1 MAILRSPAEETEYPI
16 TVSIII
22 PCYKVEQYL
31 PKCLDSLLGQT
42 QSGIE
47 MICINDGSPD
57 SCIDILKSYQKEHGN
72 IVIIDKENE
81 GTWKG
86 RRDGI
91 AIAKGEYIGFLDSDD
106 YVEPDFIASLYAAA
120 KAADADIAVCGFYR
134 EDLLTGKTLSSEMVA
149 SRSSFSIGRDP
160 GRLLELNGAP
170 WNKIFKSSYLK
181 DMIDLEPAPPI
192 FDDLMFHL
200 LAYAEMTGTVV
211 FVPKPLIH
219 YMVRSDSLI
228 NTVREDQLE
237 ATHAA
242 FLKVRDLYHA
252 NSSPEMIA
260 MLDSMAFL
268 HFGISL
274 MFRLSANKE
283 HDLRRLIDENT
294 SFLDRYF
301 PLWRKSP
308 YITWAYASQERGIY
322 TRLWAAHKLYKARLM
337 RPSLALYR
345 WMICTLKIDIK
356 W

>member
-1 MAILRSPAEETEYPI
+1 MAILYGPAGDTEDTI

-22 PCYKVEQYL
+22 PCYKVEKYL
-31 PKCLDSLLGQT
+31 PKCLDSLLKQT
-42 QSGIE
+42 QPNIE
-47 MICINDGSPD
+47 IICINDGSPD
-57 SCIDILKSYQKEHGN
+57 SCIDILTSYQQEHSN

-91 AIAKGEYIGFLDSDD
+91 AIARGEYIGFLDSDD
-106 YVEPDFIASLYAAA
+106 YAEPDFIGSLYAAA
-120 KAADADIAVCGFYR
+120 KSSDADIAVCGFYR
-134 EDLLTGKTLSSEMVA
+134 EDLLTGKVLSSEMISPRPA
-149 SRSSFSIGRDP
+149 FAIGEDP

-181 DMIDLEPAPPI
+181 GMIDLEPAPPI

-200 LAYAEMTGTVV
+200 LAYAKMAGTVV

-228 NTVREDQLE
+228 NTVREEQID

-252 NSSPEMIA
+252 GSSPEMVT

-283 HDLRRLIDENT
+283 HDLRRLIEENT

-308 YITWAYASQERGIY
+308 YITWAYASQEQGIY
-322 TRLWAAHKLYKARLM
+322 TRLWAAHKLYKAHLM
-337 RPSLALYR
+337 RPSLAFYR
-345 WMICTLKIDIK
+345 WMICTLKVDIK